1 MLYLIQEVRENTSQN
16 KRKEDKKMMTYNE
29 IYNIKKESGLNNAL
43 IENLANENKGIKE
56 LAMKTISKLN
66 LQTKDDVLMFIAMN
80 I

>member
-1 MLYLIQEVRENTSQN
+1 
-16 KRKEDKKMMTYNE
+16 MTYNE